1 MVKVDT
7 LQGASCSRIFND
19 ATLDSA
25 AKELETPLASTPP
38 SIWILRTELL
48 TEQPTNYAEPSIAD
62 YDQRRGCSSSIGNHR
77 TAGNP
82 AIPRRS
88 RERSSRLPA
97 RTRRHDVS
105 SPVLMRVATTEQKL
119 ADLRSQIDANRD
131 LSTSLAFE

>member
-62 YDQRRGCSSSIGNHR
+62 YDQRRGLLVEYWKSQNGGQSGDPATLARALITIASQ
-77 TAGNP
+77 NP
-82 AIPRRS
+82 PPRRVIAGADA
-88 RERSSRLPA
+88 RCHDGAEARRSEI
-97 RTRRHDVS
+97 TD
-105 SPVLMRVATTEQKL
+105 
-119 ADLRSQIDANRD
+119 
-131 LSTSLAFE
+131 